1 MKTGIVLEGGAVR
14 TIFSTGVCDALLTR
28 DLLPD
33 YVIGVSAGIAYGV
46 SYVSKQSRRNLD
58 IMVNYINDK
67 RYMGFGNL
75 LRRDNRAYFGLD
87 FVFGTIPNELIPFD
101 YDTFAA
107 YPGEVEAVV
116 TNLDTGKAEYFPVER
131 RDDRFKLL
139 QATCALPF
147 LFPVFDIQGKPCMD
161 GGAADAIPYERAL
174 EKGCERVIVVLTR
187 ERSYVRRPEKLQPLI
202 DAAYRK
208 YPRFC
213 DTMRR
218 RADTY
223 NASRERLFQ
232 LEREGRALLFAPHS
246 TEGFHRTEKDVEKIR
261 ALWKDGYDEG
271 MERLDEVQAFLSGS
285 CAYKKRRAA
294 HLRRPL
300 WIFQRS
306 PLGQEQPDG
315 VSQHG
320 EEGAEHRCLGVALP
334 RGELDGGQC
343 GDGQQRLAGRP
354 GARLHPTTPWI
365 SIWAARPPCAGNA
378 QYHARNRR
386 RDVLYCFY
394 LRQRSTLWNRNCGAC
409 TTIRSW
415 EWRHVSFRASTRGF
429 RSIFTPIMSLEP
441 WIGGA
446 GR

>member
-67 RYMGFGNL
+67 RYI
-75 LRRDNRAYFGLD
+75 
-87 FVFGTIPNELIPFD
+87 VFGTRPNELIPFD

-116 TNLDTGKAEYFPVER
+116 TNLDTGKAEYFPLER

-174 EKGCERVIVVLTR
+174 ERGCERVIVVLTR

-285 CAYKKRRAA
+285 
-294 HLRRPL
+294 
-300 WIFQRS
+300 
-306 PLGQEQPDG
+306 
-315 VSQHG
+315 
-320 EEGAEHRCLGVALP
+320 
-334 RGELDGGQC
+334 
-343 GDGQQRLAGRP
+343 
-354 GARLHPTTPWI
+354 
-365 SIWAARPPCAGNA
+365 
-378 QYHARNRR
+378 
-386 RDVLYCFY
+386 
-394 LRQRSTLWNRNCGAC
+394 
-409 TTIRSW
+409 
-415 EWRHVSFRASTRGF
+415 
-429 RSIFTPIMSLEP
+429 
-441 WIGGA
+441 
-446 GR
+446 